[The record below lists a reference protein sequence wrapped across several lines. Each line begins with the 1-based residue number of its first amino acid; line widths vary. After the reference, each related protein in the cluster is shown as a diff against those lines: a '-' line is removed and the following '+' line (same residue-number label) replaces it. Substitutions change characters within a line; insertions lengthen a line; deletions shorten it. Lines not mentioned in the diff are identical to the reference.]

1 MLLDERASSSL
12 SYGRWH
18 MAEKPV
24 SRGEIFVV
32 DDDPAVRDTLSLVL
46 TAGGYQV
53 ICFADGAALLSVARS
68 RTPAC
73 ILLDVHIPGKS
84 GLDVLKELHGE
95 DYPAPIFMVSG
106 QGDIAM
112 AVHAIKNGAL
122 DFIEKPFR
130 GNEIVERLNDAI
142 AAYRRRHAEN
152 SAPAIGS
159 LHFPGREP
167 LTRRERE
174 VLEQFTSGAS
184 NKEAG
189 RTLGIS
195 PRTIEDHRANIMKKL
210 GARNA
215 ADLIRIVMTA
225 QRAS

>member
-1 MLLDERASSSL
+1 
-12 SYGRWH
+12 
-18 MAEKPV
+18 MAEKPA

-46 TAGGYQV
+46 SAAGYQV
-53 ICFADGAALLSVARS
+53 ICFADGAALLAVARS
-68 RTPAC
+68 RTPAA

-84 GLDVLKELHGE
+84 GLDILRDLHGE
-95 DYPAPIFMVSG
+95 DYPAPIFMISG

-112 AVHAIKNGAL
+112 AVSAIKNGAL

-130 GNEIVERLNDAI
+130 GSEIVARLD
-142 AAYRRRHAEN
+142 E
-152 SAPAIGS
+152 AIGAYARRQARGS
-159 LHFPGREP
+159 SIATLHFPGREP

-174 VLEQFTSGAS
+174 VLEQFTAGAS

-215 ADLIRIVMTA
+215 ADLVRIVMTA
-225 QRAS
+225 QQRAS

>member
-1 MLLDERASSSL
+1 MV
-12 SYGRWH
+12 
-18 MAEKPV
+18 EKPA

-46 TAGGYQV
+46 STAGYQV
-53 ICFADGAALLSVARS
+53 ICFADGAALLAVSRS
-68 RTPAC
+68 RTPAA

-84 GLDVLKELHGE
+84 GLDILKELHGE
-95 DYPAPIFMVSG
+95 DYPAPIFMISG

-112 AVHAIKNGAL
+112 AVSAIKSGAL

-130 GNEIVERLNDAI
+130 GSEIVARLDEAI
-142 AAYRRRHAEN
+142 GAYARRHTQDA
-152 SAPAIGS
+152 SSIAT

-174 VLEQFTSGAS
+174 VLEQFTAGAS

-215 ADLIRIVMTA
+215 ADLVRIVMTA
-225 QRAS
+225 QQRAS